1 MQSRGISSPSDDT
14 TIIIINIIRKESP
27 RANLQKYN
35 KHTALQEISQSS
47 LEICPP
53 LLLFCAKKPNKM
65 CFFYIPGKPN
75 PG

>member
-14 TIIIINIIRKESP
+14 TIIIIIIRKESP

-47 LEICPP
+47 LEICA
-53 LLLFCAKKPNKM
+53 LILGQEAE
-65 CFFYIPGKPN
+65 
-75 PG
+75 